1 MKPFPYILITVSMFL
16 WILTSW
22 NITHAVT
29 VETPMAKPPLVKNYL
44 EDTSSTPTQELR
56 GTSANENL
64 FETGPKKLNDY
75 FFGFFGIIAIIIALR
90 AGTTILFSGGD
101 AKTLKEGIMTLV
113 NAAIGIVII
122 GSSWSII
129 RIILQINL
137 G

>member
-1 MKPFPYILITVSMFL
+1 MNFIRFLLITCALGMFSSL
-16 WILTSW
+16 PGT
-22 NITHAVT
+22 TAYAVT
-29 VETPMAKPPLVKNYL
+29 VETPVAKPPLVKNYL
-44 EDTSSTPTQELR
+44 EDTSNTPTQELR

-90 AGTTILFSGGD
+90 SGTKIIFSNGD
-101 AKTLKEGIMTLV
+101 AKTFKDGIMTLV
-113 NAAIGIVII
+113 NAAIGIVVI